1 MKEEKEYSFHNVWTE
16 RKVSPWSVAFFGYF
30 IILLLQTLF
39 DEKQWTGN
47 IIFVQELM
55 IFAFVIC
62 VGMFVVLAI
71 CKNERAERE
80 HLMTWLIMVIG
91 IIMRVGYMLYTPWEV
106 RGHDAGILSA
116 GPEGKGHCGYIM
128 RIFEGNLPESNVG
141 QFYHPPLYHFLAAIS
156 MHISGL
162 LRGTQ
167 DGVALIESAKV
178 VSCVASIGVIYQ
190 VKKILEDTDINGV
203 ARNVTMLIVA
213 VLPNYYL
220 MAGRINN
227 DSLVFFFIVV
237 ILRYTMKWYRNQSYA
252 NTIILAVAFGLGIM
266 TKVSCGV
273 MSMFTGVV
281 MLVVFVKNIKARK
294 WKALLKRLLIFGCI
308 SGVLGLWYPIRNLVL
323 FQQPFNYVYEIPID
337 NPVYCGD
344 ASLNERMSVLY
355 DFTEKRAVYN
365 DPKADYNLPS
375 YFLRCSLFGEFSFN
389 NLDEVA
395 VGFYWI
401 NVIMVILSLGAMV
414 YSLYKRK
421 KNRKFVLGLA
431 MVWGLQVVSFIS
443 FNIRYPYA
451 CTMDYRYIPI
461 TTIIGAI
468 YIGMLYQEIEE
479 KEGISMKLLCK
490 FIQGLVLVFAA
501 FSITFYTHIS

>member
-1 MKEEKEYSFHNVWTE
+1 MRDKKDSFYIVWNPEKVL
-16 RKVSPWSVAFFGYF
+16 PWCVAFLGYYV
-30 IILLLQTLF
+30 ILLLQTLF

-47 IIFVQELM
+47 TMLVQEMM
-55 IFAFVIC
+55 IFSIIIC
-62 VGMFVVLAI
+62 GGMFGVLVI
-71 CKNERAERE
+71 KKNDRMERAC
-80 HLMTWLIMVIG
+80 LMTGLIIAIG
-91 IIMRVGYMLYTPWEV
+91 IIMRVGYMLYTPWNV
-106 RGHDAGILSA
+106 RPHDVEGHAA
-116 GPEGKGHCGYIM
+116 YI
-128 RIFEGNLPESNVG
+128 RQLFKGNLPDSNTG

-162 LRGTQ
+162 FRRTQ
-167 DGVALIESAKV
+167 DAMVLIESAKV
-178 VSCVASIGVIYQ
+178 VSCVASIAVLYQ
-190 VKKILEDTDINGV
+190 VKKILDEININGT
-203 ARNVTMLIVA
+203 ARNVAMLIVA
-213 VLPNYYL
+213 VFPNYYL

-227 DSLVFFFIVV
+227 DSLAFFFVVV
-237 ILRYTMKWYRNQSYA
+237 ILRYTMKWYRNQTYA
-252 NTIILAVAFGLGIM
+252 DTIILAAAFGLGIM

-273 MSMFTGVV
+273 MSVYTGVV
-281 MLVVFVKNIKARK
+281 MLIGFMKNVKTGK
-294 WKALLKRLLIFGCI
+294 WKNLLGRLLIFGCI
-308 SGVLGLWYPIRNLVL
+308 SGVLGLWYPIRNLLL

-337 NPVYCGD
+337 EPVYCGD

-355 DFTEKRAVYN
+355 DFAEKRAVYN
-365 DPKADYNLPS
+365 DPMVDYNLPS
-375 YFLRCSLFGEFSFN
+375 YLLRCALFGEFSFN

-414 YSLYKRK
+414 YSLCRRK

-468 YIGMLYQEIEE
+468 YIGMLYQEIEG
-479 KEGISMKLLCK
+479 KEGTYTKLLCK
-490 FIQGLVLVFAA
+490 CIQGLVLVFAA